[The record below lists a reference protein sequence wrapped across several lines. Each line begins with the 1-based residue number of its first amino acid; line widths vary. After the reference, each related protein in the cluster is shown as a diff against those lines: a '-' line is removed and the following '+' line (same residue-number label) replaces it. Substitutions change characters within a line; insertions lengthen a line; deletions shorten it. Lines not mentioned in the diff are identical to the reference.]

1 MILRFS
7 KNSDA
12 VFRDM
17 FFDSR
22 FRESVENHDSQI
34 LDEKESAENLRIMIV
49 DPTKPIEKPIMRIR
63 VPAICELNLHG
74 FSGSNFASVSLG
86 VEQILEIEN
95 HRESSRI
102 IENHDSRVENLRE
115 S

>member
-1 MILRFS
+1 
-7 KNSDA
+7 
-12 VFRDM
+12 
-17 FFDSR
+17 
-22 FRESVENHDSQI
+22 
-34 LDEKESAENLRIMIV
+34 MIV

-102 IENHDSRVENLRE
+102 MILGLRICENHDSRLRE
-115 S
+115 CENHDSRG